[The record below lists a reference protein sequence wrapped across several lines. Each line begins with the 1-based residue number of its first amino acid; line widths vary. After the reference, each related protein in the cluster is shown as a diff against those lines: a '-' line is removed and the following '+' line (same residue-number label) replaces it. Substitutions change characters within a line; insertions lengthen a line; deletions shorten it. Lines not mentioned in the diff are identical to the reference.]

1 MSRHVHGVYAPA
13 GDAAYA
19 TPEGEIL
26 HVPQDFA
33 FADTVVALDEELPV
47 PSQRPPV
54 SQHPH
59 SQPPPSDPS
68 WGGPMSMTRAQP
80 LSQHPP
86 PYAHPSQPPHA
97 YPMQAGGPHELGPQG
112 HDAGLVTSVRGAFQ
126 RTKHTID
133 SSRAEMK
140 ELWSATDDRADPTM
154 AVKEDDDPVVRL
166 ARRIKTFWSFFEWD
180 RDDVMRATWIGIAV
194 FALAAMIG
202 LFAFGR

>member
-54 SQHPH
+54 SQHP
-59 SQPPPSDPS
+59 PPPSDPQ
-68 WGGPMSMTRAQP
+68 WGGPMNMTRAQP
-80 LSQHPP
+80 ISQHPP
-86 PYAHPSQPPHA
+86 PYDPYAPQHGYPVPPPQP
-97 YPMQAGGPHELGPQG
+97 G
-112 HDAGLVTSVRGAFQ
+112 HDPGLVTSVRGAFQ
-126 RTKHTID
+126 RTKYTLD

-140 ELWSATDDRADPTM
+140 ELWSATDDRTDPTM
-154 AVKEDDDPVVRL
+154 TVKEDDPVVRL

-180 RDDVMRATWIGIAV
+180 RSDVERAAWIGIAV
-194 FALAAMIG
+194 FAIAAMIG